1 MNLNIYSDSE
11 DKLIEKCLSDNR
23 KAQQKLYDHYAPKML
38 GVCIRYVKD
47 RDQAEEIMIGG
58 FIKVFNK
65 LDQFKKQGSFE
76 GWIRRIMV
84 NECLTFIRKNKSIY
98 LEVDIEAARAT
109 PDYSNLESN
118 LQAEELLQMIHELPT
133 GYQTVF
139 NLYAIEGYSHK
150 EIAEH
155 LAISENTSKSQ
166 LSRARSLL
174 QKKLLEQ
181 EKIVKEKLKHYE

>member
-23 KAQQKLYDHYAPKML
+23 KAQQKLYEHYAPKML